1 MFSKTRLPK
10 LIGLHLR
17 LVRGEWVAQKICPSR
32 IFAFADLSG
41 PMLSGN
47 RHQVRGAPCGEL
59 TRRDQIALELAGS
72 EPVVGGMT
80 GFGVADQP
88 KKTGFGAA
96 LGSGFNF

>member
-1 MFSKTRLPK
+1 
-10 LIGLHLR
+10 
-17 LVRGEWVAQKICPSR
+17 
-32 IFAFADLSG
+32 
-41 PMLSGN
+41 
-47 RHQVRGAPCGEL
+47 L
-59 TRRDQIALELAGS
+59 TRRDQIALEHAGS